1 MKHGGLIITASVFA
15 SLALG
20 LGAGYVFF
28 ADRSAHPKVIFTNPN
43 LAQGPIRESLTI
55 EKRQKLTSEITSF
68 LEQKKR
74 EGKVSEGSVYFR
86 DLNNGPW
93 FGINEFFEFSPASL
107 LKVPLAMAY
116 FHAAEN
122 NPDLLTQQ
130 IEFNG
135 PRGISVVHYPPK
147 LPLEEQKIYSVTELI
162 TRMLQDSDNDATN
175 ILAQFLPK
183 DQINEVYKDLGIQT
197 VVDYDTYRISVR
209 DYASFLRILYNST
222 YLSQES
228 SEELLA
234 MMSNSSFTQ
243 GISAGVPNN
252 IKVVQKFGERTL
264 DEQQGVYQLH
274 NCGIVYAPEQPYML
288 CVMTQGNDYDE
299 LANVIKEVSSRVY
312 TAVKAR

>member
-1 MKHGGLIITASVFA
+1 MKHGGLIVVMSVVA
-15 SLALG
+15 SLVLG

-28 ADRSAHPKVIFTNPN
+28 ADHVPHPKVGFTNPN
-43 LAQGPIRESLTI
+43 LVQGPIRESLTI

-68 LEQKKR
+68 LEQEKR
-74 EGKVSEGSVYFR
+74 EGKVSEGSIYFR

-116 FHAAEN
+116 FHAVEN
-122 NPDLLTQQ
+122 NPSLLTQQ

-135 PRGISVVHYPPK
+135 PRGVSVVHYPPK
-147 LPLEEQKIYSVTELI
+147 LPLEEKKVYTITELI

-183 DQINEVYKDLGIQT
+183 DQIKEVYKDLGIQA
-197 VVDYDTYRISVR
+197 VVDYNTYRINVR
-209 DYASFLRILYNST
+209 DYASFFRILYNST
-222 YLSQES
+222 YLNQES
-228 SEELLA
+228 SEALLA

-243 GISAGVPNN
+243 GISAGVPDN

-264 DEQQGVYQLH
+264 DEQQRIYQLH
-274 NCGIVYAPEQPYML
+274 NCGIVYAPERPYML
-288 CVMTQGNDYDE
+288 CVMTQGDNYDE
-299 LANVIKEVSSRVY
+299 LADFIKKVSSRVY
-312 TAVKAR
+312 TTVEAQ